1 MVSDQREQ
9 LSGGDMEKDSRDLLP
24 PNFPEGR
31 KDTAKNVKEFFQ
43 SPFQSMY
50 RKPPKYEAELPIATM
65 LSSFH

>member
-1 MVSDQREQ
+1 
-9 LSGGDMEKDSRDLLP
+9 MEKDRRDILP

-31 KDTAKNVKEFFQ
+31 KDIAKKVREVIQ

-50 RKPPKYEAELPIATM
+50 RKPPKYEAGLPIATM